1 MTYKELKEL
10 VVSTA
15 KENRETAR
23 LLKEMKE
30 RNEETDRKWREE
42 RKEADRKSREEY
54 DRITKQM
61 GGIDDN
67 QGNHAEQYFQNV
79 LREKLT
85 FCGQKYDRMIAN
97 MECSD
102 KNGDSIIE
110 FDIVLMNGKSI
121 AIIEVKNRIHPKFV
135 KQFVEE
141 RLPKFREFFPV
152 FSKCK
157 AYLGIAGFSF
167 SNKVLEEAEKY
178 GVCIVRQVGDSIEVK
193 TSNLKAY

>member
-1 MTYKELKEL
+1 MTDQELKDLVASLAVEHRKTEL
-10 VVSTA
+10 
-15 KENRETAR
+15 
-23 LLKEMKE
+23 MMQ
-30 RNEETDRKWREE
+30 ETDRLFKEWREE
-42 RKEADRKSREEY
+42 RKEADRKWHEER

-61 GGIDDN
+61 GGIDEN

-97 MECSD
+97 MECSN
-102 KNGDSIIE
+102 KNGDSLIE
-110 FDIVLMNGKSI
+110 FDIVLINGKSV
-121 AIIEVKNRIHPKFV
+121 AIIETKNRIRPKFV

-141 RLPKFREFFPV
+141 RLPKFREFWPE

-193 TSNLKAY
+193 TNNLRAY